1 MAGEG
6 LFVLIALL
14 FLVLA
19 IVLPLW
25 CTATHRKIVRTVPFS
40 GRSSCSSGDYWGYC
54 STSSSVELDGETLE
68 PGEVLKTSRVRCVPP
83 DAPFRQ

>member
-6 LFVLIALL
+6 LFVLITLL

-25 CTATHRKIVRTVPFS
+25 CTTTHRKIVRTVPFS
-40 GRSSCSSGDYWGYC
+40 GRSSCSSGDYWDYC
-54 STSSSVELDGETLE
+54 STSSSVELDGGDARAGRSTENITR
-68 PGEVLKTSRVRCVPP
+68 SVRTT
-83 DAPFRQ
+83 